1 MRQLLRIRPIRVL
14 TGIVLVGALAAC
26 AGTPEDGRDRE
37 PALVVKSR
45 DNPTGPGKGPHLI
58 SANLGASYW
67 PALADVDP
75 GSAGFDPD
83 EFDAFDKWGVA
94 LNVGYE
100 GRIAEGRFGSL
111 WLGGQLSLASFENDS
126 TFTVVTLPSGNT
138 LDGDYTADLLTV
150 TPTLTW
156 RGDIRT
162 GIDGFVRG
170 GAGYYRLALNESYD
184 IYYDDIDDD
193 EAFGGFVGLGL
204 DIRLAEQVSL
214 RLENQVHFVE
224 LEAFPKVLPEQGTVD
239 DPIYFFAAGV
249 SYRF

>member
-1 MRQLLRIRPIRVL
+1 MRLNFLTRPVRIA
-14 TGIVLVGALAAC
+14 TGMVILAAISAC
-26 AGTPEDGRDRE
+26 AGTPPGGREGE

-45 DNPTGPGKGPHLI
+45 DNPTGPGKGPHVI
-58 SANLGASYW
+58 AANLGAAYW
-67 PALADVDP
+67 PGLGDVDP
-75 GSAGFDPD
+75 GSAGFDPE

-100 GRIAEGRFGSL
+100 GRIADGRLGSL
-111 WLGGQLSLASFENDS
+111 WLGGQLSIASFENDS
-126 TFTVVTLPSGNT
+126 TFPVVTLPSGNT

-156 RGDIRT
+156 RADLRT
-162 GIDGFVRG
+162 GVDGFVRG

-184 IYYDDIDDD
+184 LYYDDIDDD

-204 DIRLAEQVSL
+204 DIRLTEQVSL

-224 LEAFPKVLPEQGTVD
+224 LDAFPDVLPEEDTVD
-239 DPIYFFAAGV
+239 APIYFFGAGV